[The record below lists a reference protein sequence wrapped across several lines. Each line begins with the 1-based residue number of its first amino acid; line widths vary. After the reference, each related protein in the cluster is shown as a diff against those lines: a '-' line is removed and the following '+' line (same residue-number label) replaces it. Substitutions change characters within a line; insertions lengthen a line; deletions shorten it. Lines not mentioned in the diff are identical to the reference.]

1 MTISY
6 IDIAI
11 KLTLGLIS
19 IVLIINVSGKG
30 NLAPASASD
39 QVQNY
44 VLGGVIGGV
53 IYNPNISILQF
64 LIILLI
70 WSSLVLGFKFIKTYN
85 SFFKKMLDGEPIILI
100 KKGVLDVEACRK
112 SGYSAQ
118 DIMFKLRSDNVYS
131 IQKVKR
137 AVLEKNGQFIIVLYG
152 EENPKYPIIADGK
165 IQTNILESL
174 DKDEEWLISK
184 LNSQGYESVSQIFI
198 AEYNNGDLLIVP
210 Y

>member
-137 AVLEKNGQFIIVLYG
+137 AVLEQNGQFIIVLYG

-198 AEYNNGDLLIVP
+198 AEYNNGDLLVVP